1 MNEPTIF
8 SSAIVQNSNI
18 SSLMRYYCSVRYY
31 SSKKSYIVVFFNE
44 TIIIKDKINP
54 LKKRDTE
61 HLEAIPSHKQNR
73 ETYFFRELYC

>member
-31 SSKKSYIVVFFNE
+31 SSKKSYMGVFLNE
-44 TIIIKDKINP
+44 TIIKDKIHP

-61 HLEAIPSHKQNR
+61 HLEAIPSYKQNR